1 MPDLLQRKDNRSR
14 GDVIL
19 PATQDQILARFVKDG
34 ICVLKDNTMV
44 AVVRVFPT
52 DLSLMSADERQAKV
66 MQYEDVLRGIRFPYQ
81 IIVGTE
87 PQSLERYLKH
97 LESCADSYQERRSA
111 HLADLAMEHALFVRG
126 LSRRANAQV
135 RYFLIALTHED
146 ALMVARRATGRL
158 PELSA
163 DQIDT
168 GQRELSQRS
177 SHFMLALQRI
187 GLESRRLD
195 DRELTAELANFYHP
209 QLPRQAEVSEEFFVT
224 SLLNAQFGE
233 TAGAGASMSEP
244 GEHETH

>member
-1 MPDLLQRKDNRSR
+1 MPRLAQGKTNRHN
-14 GDVIL
+14 GQVNL

-34 ICVLKDNTMV
+34 LCVLKDNTLV

-52 DLSLMSADERQAKV
+52 DLSLMSAEERQAKV
-66 MQYEDVLRGIRFPYQ
+66 MQYEDVLRGMRFPYQ

-97 LESCADSYQERRSA
+97 LEACADTHQQQRHA
-111 HLADLAMEHALFVRG
+111 HVADLAMEHALFVRS

-135 RYFLIALTHED
+135 RYFLFVLSYED
-146 ALMVARRATGRL
+146 PLMVARRATGRL
-158 PELSA
+158 PEFTSE
-163 DQIDT
+163 QFQT
-168 GQRELSQRS
+168 GLRELAQRS
-177 SHFMLALQRI
+177 SHVILALQRI

-224 SLLNAQFGE
+224 SLLNAQFSDASSN
-233 TAGAGASMSEP
+233 TAGTP
-244 GEHETH
+244 GTEENATS